1 MEQVMESVKREI
13 AKSTAAVQALRW
25 EAIGSRTWR
34 AGVRNREN
42 EMENNRVSDGDVEM
56 KIDGEV
62 EIQRHE
68 ASERSGLA

>member
-1 MEQVMESVKREI
+1 MEQVTESVKRDS
-13 AKSTAAVQALRW
+13 KVDCCSSSSHMGGDRL
-25 EAIGSRTWR
+25 SDMS

-68 ASERSGLA
+68 ASE